1 MKVSPNED
9 KLESKILV
17 RQRGC
22 ALICFLVV
30 AISVAYF
37 MRWLWIEWL
46 LFAVFASIF
55 FWSGA
60 FTLLPRK
67 HIVLHSVSVGIGVG
81 WLAGTAVWLVG
92 Q

>member
-1 MKVSPNED
+1 MIVSPDED
-9 KLESKILV
+9 SLESKSTAT
-17 RQRGC
+17 QRGW

-67 HIVLHSVSVGIGVG
+67 HILLHAVSVGIGVG
-81 WLAGTAVWLVG
+81 WLAGSAVWLVG